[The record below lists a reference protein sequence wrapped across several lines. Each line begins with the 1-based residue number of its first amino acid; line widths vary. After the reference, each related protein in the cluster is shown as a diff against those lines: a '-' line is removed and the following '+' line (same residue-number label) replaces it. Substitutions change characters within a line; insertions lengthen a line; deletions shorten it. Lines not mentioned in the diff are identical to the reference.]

1 MASSG
6 RPATAGDGSGF
17 PAPLES
23 RGTPSVISSRLSGD
37 GDDTER
43 PAGASRPNTG
53 RTAGS
58 SRSREG
64 ESSTRA
70 KRTSGIAPKR
80 DTWTNNANEGGGGSA
95 RSRNL
100 TRGSH
105 VPSLTSN
112 AFFRPMSSQ
121 KLQAHRGTASRPATQ
136 SQQQQEQQMMMMDQ
150 PPLDDEATD
159 IGGSVMP
166 RQSTSSNPPLAF
178 QHGALGHRDNHAQLP
193 PSRGTENTDHVTSDT
208 SPTNGQ
214 YPTASLSD
222 SAQPLHKVPEE
233 NRPRP
238 NISIDKSY
246 QDMARSGSG
255 PMRSPRSFR
264 SSFLLSGRSDSTRQN
279 RSAERAEKLSSGA
292 SSPKF
297 NRVPS
302 NPQTQPS
309 SSQPGQGGKS
319 GRVYEYFEGNTN
331 FYLGGRWQNTMGR
344 PINIMTG
351 FCIMLP
357 CGLFYGFEASWLWH
371 NISPAIPIIFSYLAF
386 ICFSS
391 FVHASISDPGVSYLF
406 LFTSQPRILY

>member
-1 MASSG
+1 MASS
-6 RPATAGDGSGF
+6 RPTTAGDGGGF
-17 PAPLES
+17 PAPRPES
-23 RGTPSVISSRLSGD
+23 LRSPSVISSRLSGD
-37 GDDTER
+37 GGDGDAER
-43 PAGASRPNTG
+43 TGGASPPNAG
-53 RTAGS
+53 KIAGS
-58 SRSREG
+58 SKAPVG
-64 ESSTRA
+64 ESTQT

-80 DTWTNNANEGGGGSA
+80 DSWNANTGGSA
-95 RSRNL
+95 RTRTL

-121 KLQAHRGTASRPATQ
+121 KLQAHRGAASRPPTT
-136 SQQQQEQQMMMMDQ
+136 SQQVEQ

-159 IGGSVMP
+159 IGGSIMP

-178 QHGALGHRDNHAQLP
+178 QHGLMGHHHALP
-193 PSRGTENTDHVTSDT
+193 PSRGTDVTDQDHVTSET

-214 YPTASLSD
+214 YPTASISD

-238 NISIDKSY
+238 NINIDKSY
-246 QDMARSGSG
+246 QDMARTGNA

-264 SSFLLSGRSDSTRQN
+264 SSFMLSGRSNSSRQN
-279 RSAERAEKLSSGA
+279 RSTERAEKLSSGA

-302 NPQTQPS
+302 QPQTQPTS
-309 SSQPGQGGKS
+309 TQPNQGGKP
-319 GRVYEYFEGNTN
+319 GRVHEYFEGNTN

-351 FCIMLP
+351 FCVLLP
-357 CGLFYGFEASWLWH
+357 CGLFFGFEASWLWH
-371 NISPAIPIIFSYLAF
+371 NISPAIPIVFAYLAF

-391 FVHASISDPGVSYLF
+391 FVHASISDPGVSEGL
-406 LFTSQPRILY
+406 LSTP